1 MARDPDDGRS
11 GRRSGAS
18 TRDGP
23 GSGGGRAATRERCG
37 SARAEEFRRCRT
49 SRSDDG
55 CAALTGGTAAS
66 SKLNSR
72 SPADAVLEGTKRS
85 EYTVSFFPLDPGG
98 FASGADIVYDARART
113 EARSGRAEHVRT
125 PRLPAVANSEEAP
138 YPTFRRFPCVSAPH
152 ASPRRSRARRCRA
165 RFASR
170 CPIRARVP
178 TTSRTSRCGL
188 LRASSLVGTVSSGQN
203 LVVAR
208 PSGPP
213 RCEKKN
219 GEASVFVALA
229 VSLSSGAQSDKQGN
243 TYRSQIPPYAFPV
256 TQKRASSGKR
266 RRIFPRQTRQ
276 LRGNPKFFA
285 VCFRVRRLCTQR
297 SRARFF
303 GRSFTFRFFFAHG
316 DISHFK
322 TSALRRGG
330 DPRVACIY
338 IQQPRQHSTGSI
350 RQQRTHFNSSNSATE
365 RSANNR

>member
-1 MARDPDDGRS
+1 MIFLVFSTHEKSFKARRRSRQRVVDGKPVASRGDVFVARS
-11 GRRSGAS
+11 MFHKKTEKTRCSLRSRSERRAVGTRSGAS

-23 GSGGGRAATRERCG
+23 NQGGGRAATRERRG

-85 EYTVSFFPLDPGG
+85 EYTVSLFPLDPGG
-98 FASGADIVYDARART
+98 FVSGADIVYDARART
-113 EARSGRAEHVRT
+113 EARSGRAEHVGT

-178 TTSRTSRCGL
+178 TTSRASRCGP

-208 PSGPP
+208 PSDL
-213 RCEKKN
+213 EMHK
-219 GEASVFVALA
+219 GER
-229 VSLSSGAQSDKQGN
+229 LSRARGFPGAQSEKQVN
-243 TYRSQIPPYAFPV
+243 TVPLSICVSSHA
-256 TQKRASSGKR
+256 KASFERENGGFSVEKT
-266 RRIFPRQTRQ
+266 TRQ
-276 LRGNPKFFA
+276 RRGNPKLFA
-285 VCFRVRRLCTQR
+285 VFFRVIRPQR
-297 SRARFF
+297 
-303 GRSFTFRFFFAHG
+303 
-316 DISHFK
+316 K
-322 TSALRRGG
+322 
-330 DPRVACIY
+330 
-338 IQQPRQHSTGSI
+338 
-350 RQQRTHFNSSNSATE
+350 
-365 RSANNR
+365 

>member
-1 MARDPDDGRS
+1 MLGDKPVADALASPKSSLRSKLEYAADVSCDFLVCSTHEKSFKARRRSRQRVVDGKPVASRGDVFAAFRIFSEKTEKTRCSLRS
-11 GRRSGAS
+11 RSERRAVGTRSGAS

-23 GSGGGRAATRERCG
+23 GRGGGRAATRERRG

-85 EYTVSFFPLDPGG
+85 EYTVSLFPLDPGG
-98 FASGADIVYDARART
+98 FVSGADIVYDARART
-113 EARSGRAEHVRT
+113 EARSGRAEHVGT

-178 TTSRTSRCGL
+178 TTSRASRCGP

-203 LVVAR
+203 LVVADLEMHK
-208 PSGPP
+208 G
-213 RCEKKN
+213 
-219 GEASVFVALA
+219 SVCLALA
-229 VSLSSGAQSDKQGN
+229 VFPAPSLK
-243 TYRSQIPPYAFPV
+243 
-256 TQKRASSGKR
+256 
-266 RRIFPRQTRQ
+266 
-276 LRGNPKFFA
+276 
-285 VCFRVRRLCTQR
+285 
-297 SRARFF
+297 
-303 GRSFTFRFFFAHG
+303 
-316 DISHFK
+316 
-322 TSALRRGG
+322 
-330 DPRVACIY
+330 
-338 IQQPRQHSTGSI
+338 
-350 RQQRTHFNSSNSATE
+350 
-365 RSANNR
+365 NR

>member
-1 MARDPDDGRS
+1 LFAPLEIRTTGGRD
-11 GRRSGAS
+11 GAS

-23 GSGGGRAATRERCG
+23 GRGGGRAATRERRG

-85 EYTVSFFPLDPGG
+85 EYTVSLFPLDPGG
-98 FASGADIVYDARART
+98 FVSGADIVYDARART
-113 EARSGRAEHVRT
+113 EARSGRAEHVGT
-125 PRLPAVANSEEAP
+125 PRLRAVANSEEAP

-178 TTSRTSRCGL
+178 TTSRASRCGP

-203 LVVAR
+203 LVVADLEMHE
-208 PSGPP
+208 G
-213 RCEKKN
+213 
-219 GEASVFVALA
+219 SVCLALA
-229 VSLSSGAQSDKQGN
+229 VFPAPSLEKQVNTVPLSICVSSHAKASFERENGGFSVEKTDTATSRQPEAFCGLFPSHPRNGN
-243 TYRSQIPPYAFPV
+243 ITRDFLPRRPTIFYFFP
-256 TQKRASSGKR
+256 
-266 RRIFPRQTRQ
+266 F
-276 LRGNPKFFA
+276 
-285 VCFRVRRLCTQR
+285 
-297 SRARFF
+297 RAR
-303 GRSFTFRFFFAHG
+303 RYLN
-316 DISHFK
+316 IS

-330 DPRVACIY
+330 DY
-338 IQQPRQHSTGSI
+338 IRASRAYTYSNLDNTQPVQ
-350 RQQRTHFNSSNSATE
+350 
-365 RSANNR
+365 